1 MWSVTL
7 LTPYRD
13 ENVEDTMS
21 RIYRKVRYEFNIAV
35 KKRYLVT
42 TVERDVWE
50 CAIMSIVEIC
60 KLMKIR
66 CNFK

>member
-35 KKRYLVT
+35 KKGIWLLLSRGMFGSAPL
-42 TVERDVWE
+42 
-50 CAIMSIVEIC
+50 
-60 KLMKIR
+60 
-66 CNFK
+66 